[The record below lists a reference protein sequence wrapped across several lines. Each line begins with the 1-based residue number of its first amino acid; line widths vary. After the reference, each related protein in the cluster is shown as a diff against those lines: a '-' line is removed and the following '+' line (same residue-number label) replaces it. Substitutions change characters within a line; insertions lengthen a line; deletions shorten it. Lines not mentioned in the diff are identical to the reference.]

1 MDLMIIL
8 WVAELKNLM
17 LGGKKGERTLVDW
30 GGGGTS
36 VETEHMEEQRI

>member
-30 GGGGTS
+30 GGGTS
-36 VETEHMEEQRI
+36 VVTEHMEEQRI

>member
-17 LGGKKGERTLVDW
+17 LGGKKGERTLVDE
-30 GGGGTS
+30 GGGD
-36 VETEHMEEQRI
+36 